1 MDKAPCAQSFYP
13 YICFSQVE
21 ILRSGDLN
29 EMEIASIFVL
39 GDLMMNGTYNTS
51 GYLGKSWL
59 QLPLDSEGDKLFEVT
74 LLNAVLMTKIKVDA
88 EADCQDRRRARITE
102 LSLPLLYD
110 GVSTKFENLDQV
122 FETVIEGIMIFILE
136 S

>member
-1 MDKAPCAQSFYP
+1 
-13 YICFSQVE
+13 
-21 ILRSGDLN
+21 
-29 EMEIASIFVL
+29 MEIASRFVL

-88 EADCQDRRRARITE
+88 EAACQDRRRARITE

-136 S
+136 SQNMDLATALQSFLSTSIVICP

>member
-1 MDKAPCAQSFYP
+1 M
-13 YICFSQVE
+13 I
-21 ILRSGDLN
+21 
-29 EMEIASIFVL
+29 
-39 GDLMMNGTYNTS
+39 NGSYNTS

-59 QLPLDSEGDKLFEVT
+59 QLPLDSKGDKLFEVT
-74 LLNAVLMTKIKVDA
+74 LLNAVLTTKIKIDA
-88 EADCQDRRRARITE
+88 EAVCQDRRRARITD

-122 FETVIEGIMIFILE
+122 FETVIEGII

>member
-1 MDKAPCAQSFYP
+1 
-13 YICFSQVE
+13 
-21 ILRSGDLN
+21 
-29 EMEIASIFVL
+29 MEIASRFVL

-88 EADCQDRRRARITE
+88 EAACQDRRRARITE

-136 S
+136 SQNMDLVSALQSFLSTSIGDALCP

>member
-1 MDKAPCAQSFYP
+1 
-13 YICFSQVE
+13 
-21 ILRSGDLN
+21 
-29 EMEIASIFVL
+29 MEIASRFVL

-88 EADCQDRRRARITE
+88 EAACQDRRRARITE

-136 S
+136 SQNMDLVTALQSFLSTSIGP

>member
-1 MDKAPCAQSFYP
+1 
-13 YICFSQVE
+13 
-21 ILRSGDLN
+21 
-29 EMEIASIFVL
+29 MEIASRFVL

-59 QLPLDSEGDKLFEVT
+59 KLPMDSEGDKLFELT
-74 LLNAVLMTKIKVDA
+74 LLNAVLMTKINIDA
-88 EADCQDRRRARITE
+88 EAACQDRRRASIKE

-136 S
+136 SQNMDLVSALQSFLSTSIGDALCP

>member
-1 MDKAPCAQSFYP
+1 
-13 YICFSQVE
+13 
-21 ILRSGDLN
+21 
-29 EMEIASIFVL
+29 MEIASRFVL

-59 QLPLDSEGDKLFEVT
+59 QLPFDSEGDKLFEVT

-88 EADCQDRRRARITE
+88 EAACQDRRRARITE

-136 S
+136 SQNMDLVSALQSFLSTSIGDALCP

>member
-1 MDKAPCAQSFYP
+1 
-13 YICFSQVE
+13 
-21 ILRSGDLN
+21 
-29 EMEIASIFVL
+29 MEIASRFFL

-88 EADCQDRRRARITE
+88 EAACQDRRRARITE

-136 S
+136 SQNMDLVSALQSFLSTSIGDALCP

>member
-1 MDKAPCAQSFYP
+1 
-13 YICFSQVE
+13 
-21 ILRSGDLN
+21 
-29 EMEIASIFVL
+29 MEIASRFVL

-59 QLPLDSEGDKLFEVT
+59 QLPLDSEGDKFFEVT
-74 LLNAVLMTKIKVDA
+74 LLNAVLMTKIKIDA
-88 EADCQDRRRARITE
+88 EAACQDRRQVRITE

-122 FETVIEGIMIFILE
+122 FETILEGIMIFILE
-136 S
+136 SQNMDFVTALQSFLSSSIGDAICP